1 MSDEWNKDG
10 NGFDSVPLNDH
21 TESEDQTAAG
31 NQSVQPD
38 VQSHSVETGSQEQSD
53 TTYSWVNPKLQQ
65 QSGEEDRQEWDSR
78 NTWSD
83 QSADQT
89 RNTQSTWGEQ
99 QNTGEKRSA
108 QYDSYHFSNIQAEP
122 PKKEKRP
129 LNPILKKFGLCAAL
143 ALVFGLISGF
153 TILGITSL
161 GTDKEQIQI
170 QPTVPS
176 TETATS
182 GDSVKA
188 EAQNTSTAGNTV
200 ADVARNSMPSLVSI
214 SNKSVQEVQDF
225 FGGTQ
230 AYESE
235 SSGSGIIVGQNDSEL
250 LIATNNHVIS
260 GANTITVS
268 FIDNT
273 SVEAQIKGTDADN
286 DLAVVAVDISKL
298 SEDTLSQIKV
308 ATIGNSDDLAVGE
321 QVVAIGN
328 ALGYGQSVT
337 SGYVS
342 ALDREV
348 TVENVTANLIQTDAA
363 INPGN
368 SGGALL
374 NMNGELIGINSV
386 KFASNAVEGM
396 GYAIPVST
404 AEPILD
410 DLMNRETRS
419 KVDEAKSAYLGISC
433 KNVSAET
440 SQMYNMP
447 TGVFVYDVTEGTAAE
462 KAGMLKGDIITKFD
476 KSTVSTYNELVS
488 ALEYYEAGETVEVVV
503 QRADSGEYKD
513 VTLNVTLDKRP
524 DDAAQSSGQQVLPQN
539 FQ

>member
-21 TESEDQTAAG
+21 TESETPISGDNRNMQAQDHSADTGTA
-31 NQSVQPD
+31 
-38 VQSHSVETGSQEQSD
+38 EQSN

-65 QSGEEDRQEWDSR
+65 QSGTEDKREWDSR

-83 QSADQT
+83 QSTGQT
-89 RNTQSTWGEQ
+89 RSIWGDQ
-99 QNTGEKRSA
+99 QGAGEKRSA
-108 QYDSYHFSNIQAEP
+108 QYDSYHFSNMQTEP
-122 PKKEKRP
+122 PKKVKKP
-129 LNPILKKFGLCAAL
+129 VNPTLKKFGLCAAL
-143 ALVFGLISGF
+143 ALVFGLIAGF

-161 GTDKEQIQI
+161 GGGKEQVQI
-170 QPTVPS
+170 QPTIPS
-176 TETATS
+176 TETTTS

-188 EAQNTSTAGNTV
+188 EAQNTNAAGNTV

-268 FIDNT
+268 FIDNS
-273 SVEAQIKGTDADN
+273 SVEAQIKGTDANN

-410 DLMNRETRS
+410 ELMNRETRS
-419 KVDEAKSAYLGISC
+419 KVDEDKSAYLGISC

-447 TGVFVYDVTEGTAAE
+447 TGVFVYDVTAGTAAE

-476 KSTVSTYNELVS
+476 GSTVSTYNELVS

-503 QRADSGEYKD
+503 QRADSGEYKE
-513 VTLNVTLDKRP
+513 VTLNITLDKRP
-524 DDAAQSSGQQVLPQN
+524 DDAAQSSGQPALPQN

>member
-1 MSDEWNKDG
+1 MLFHPLLKFLSQIEHNLKVHCDYKMTTRVKKSEVRTMSDEWKKDG
-10 NGFDSVPLNDH
+10 NGFDSVPLNDD
-21 TESEDQTAAG
+21 TELENQAADE
-31 NQSVQPD
+31 NQDLQGRAG
-38 VQSHSVETGSQEQSD
+38 ETEVQEQSD

-65 QSGEEDRQEWDSR
+65 QSGQENRQEWDSR
-78 NTWSD
+78 STWT
-83 QSADQT
+83 DQT
-89 RNTQSTWGEQ
+89 AGQTQNTQSTWGGQ
-99 QNTGEKRSA
+99 QNTGGKDSVH
-108 QYDSYHFSNIQAEP
+108 YDSYHFSNLQSEP
-122 PKKEKRP
+122 PQKIKKP
-129 LNPILKKFGLCAAL
+129 VNPTLKKFGLCAAL
-143 ALVFGLISGF
+143 ALVFGLISGL

-161 GTDKEQIQI
+161 GGKKEQTQI
-170 QPTVPS
+170 QQTIPS
-176 TETATS
+176 TETTTS

-188 EAQNTSTAGNTV
+188 EAQPTNTSGSTV
-200 ADVARNSMPSLVSI
+200 ADVARNTMPSLVSI

-250 LIATNNHVIS
+250 LIATNNHVVS

-268 FIDNT
+268 FIDNS

-286 DLAVVAVDISKL
+286 DLAVVAVDLSKL

-308 ATIGNSDDLAVGE
+308 ASIGNSDDLVVGE

-396 GYAIPVST
+396 GYAIRYPQR
-404 AEPILD
+404 
-410 DLMNRETRS
+410 NRSWMT
-419 KVDEAKSAYLGISC
+419 
-433 KNVSAET
+433 
-440 SQMYNMP
+440 
-447 TGVFVYDVTEGTAAE
+447 
-462 KAGMLKGDIITKFD
+462 
-476 KSTVSTYNELVS
+476 
-488 ALEYYEAGETVEVVV
+488 
-503 QRADSGEYKD
+503 
-513 VTLNVTLDKRP
+513 
-524 DDAAQSSGQQVLPQN
+524 
-539 FQ
+539 